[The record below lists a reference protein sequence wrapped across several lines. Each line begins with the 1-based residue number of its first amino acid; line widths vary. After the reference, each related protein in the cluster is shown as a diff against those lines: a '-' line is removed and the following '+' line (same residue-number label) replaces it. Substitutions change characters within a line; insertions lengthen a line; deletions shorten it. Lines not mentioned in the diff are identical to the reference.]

1 MENGKMEA
9 HTYTINTLHQTEQ
22 KIKKN
27 KKINLQDEPLE
38 NFLHSSGYLVKQ
50 SNTFKDFY
58 CYLLATQFK

>member
-9 HTYTINTLHQTEQ
+9 HTYTVNTLHLTEK
-22 KIKKN
+22 KIKI